1 MRSACLLMLFLAS
14 VALAA
19 EPGPARLLRFPD
31 IHGDR
36 VVFSSGGDL
45 WTASTSGGTAVRLT
59 SHPGLELF
67 GKFSPDGRSI
77 AFTGQ
82 YGGDEQ
88 VYVMP
93 AAGGVARQL
102 TFYPASGPRPDRWG
116 YDNQVYGWVPDGTGV
131 LFRSERDGFD
141 YNDARLFTVP
151 ASGGMPTAL
160 PMTESGAGDYS
171 PDGRRIVY
179 SPLWR
184 DFRTWK
190 RYQGGWAQDLWVFD
204 LDHPGLTRVTDHPRT
219 DRDPMWIGNAIWFV
233 SDRDGT
239 LNLYRYDLASRATE
253 QVTRHRDADVR
264 WASADAQGR
273 IVYELKG
280 SLHIYDTAAASDR
293 ELEIVVPDDGASR
306 RPERIAVK
314 DNIEMTAVAPTG
326 ERIAIIARGDLFTV
340 PAKDGV
346 TRNLTRSSDAHDRE
360 VAWSRDGKQLAFV
373 SDRTGEEELWLAT
386 HDDAVAPRQL
396 TRGSKTRY
404 LNPRF
409 SPDGSAIA
417 VADKDGR
424 LLVVSSRDGT
434 MTVVADD
441 ILEFARDHAWS
452 PDGRYLAFS
461 LADPTGFR
469 GIHVWSKADG
479 RSRRVTPELFN
490 SFIPAWDP
498 AGEYLYFLSVREF
511 APQVSTIEW
520 NFAANRATGVFA
532 LALTRKAAN
541 PFAPRND
548 EVGSAA
554 AAEAENEES
563 GSAGGTGP
571 NAKDK
576 APPMPEVTI
585 EFDGIVTRAIRVP
598 IDVDNYDGLAVT
610 ADTVL
615 ARRVDAPY
623 YGRDGAVKPS
633 LIAWSIK
640 DRKATTLA
648 ENVDAWS
655 VTGDGKQVLVALG
668 SKELK
673 LLEVGGENKDVE
685 PVKLD
690 GLYATRIPA
699 QEWNTIFN
707 EAWRRFRDYFYVPNM
722 HGYDW
727 EGIRNRYAPLVA
739 HVAHRADLNY
749 VIGEMIAEL
758 NVSHA
763 YVQDG
768 DLRLPTRPFVALPGA
783 RFVPDT
789 SARRYRLSEIFVGQN
804 EEERYRSPLTEVG
817 VDARVGDYVLAING
831 RELTTADNPWE
842 LMIGEAGQLV
852 EWRLA
857 SDPVGKDAR
866 TVRFKPIASEDDLLY
881 LAWVRRN
888 MARVSD
894 ATQGRVGYI
903 HLPDM
908 GENGIREF
916 VKWWFPQ
923 LRKEGLVVDVRGN
936 GGGNIS
942 AMLIDRL
949 SRKLLG
955 LDYSRGSAVPSTYPT
970 EVMAGPMVALIN
982 ETSAS
987 DGDIFPW
994 QFRNAGLGPLIGKRT
1009 WGGVIGINDRGPL
1022 LDGGLVF
1029 VPEFGTADANGQWA
1043 VEGEGVTPDIEVE
1056 QDPVAV
1062 ISGSDPQ
1069 LARGIAEVMNRLP
1082 ATAQPLPQ
1090 RPASPVKTP

>member
-1 MRSACLLMLFLAS
+1 MRSACLLMIFLAS
-14 VALAA
+14 AVSAA
-19 EPGPARLLRFPD
+19 DPGPSRLLRFPD

-36 VVFSSGGDL
+36 VVFTYGGDL

-102 TFYPASGPRPDRWG
+102 TFYPASGPRADRWG
-116 YDNQVYGWVPDGTGV
+116 YDNQVYGWVPDGQSV

-141 YNDARLFTVP
+141 YKRGRLFTVP
-151 ASGGMPTAL
+151 ASGGLPVAL
-160 PMTESGAGDYS
+160 PMPESGAGDFS
-171 PDGRRIVY
+171 PDGRRLVY

-204 LDHPGLTRVTDHPRT
+204 LEHPGLTRVTDHPRT

-239 LNLYRYDLASRATE
+239 LNLYRHDLVSKATE
-253 QVTRHRDADVR
+253 QVTRYRDADVR
-264 WASADAQGR
+264 WASSDGQDR
-273 IVYELKG
+273 IVFELNG
-280 SLHIYDTAAASDR
+280 SLHVFDTKTASDR
-293 ELEIVVPDDGASR
+293 ELQIFVPDDGASR
-306 RPERIAVK
+306 RPERIAAR
-314 DNIEMTAVAPTG
+314 DNIEMTSVAPTG
-326 ERIAIIARGDLFTV
+326 ERIAIVARGDLFTV
-340 PAKDGV
+340 PVKQGV

-360 VAWSRDGKQLAFV
+360 VAWSRDGKQLAYV

-386 HDDAVAPRQL
+386 HDDAVPPRQL
-396 TRGSKTRY
+396 THGSTTRY
-404 LNPRF
+404 LDPRF

-424 LLVVSSRDGT
+424 LLVVSTRDGAV
-434 MTVVADD
+434 TVVADD
-441 ILEFARDHAWS
+441 VLEYARDHAWS

-479 RSRRVTPELFN
+479 TLRRVTPELFN
-490 SFIPAWDP
+490 SAIPAWDP
-498 AGEYLYFLSVREF
+498 AGERLYFLSVREF
-511 APQVSTIEW
+511 APQLSSVEW

-532 LALTRKAAN
+532 IALTRKAAN
-541 PFAPRND
+541 PYAPRND

-554 AAEAENEES
+554 IAGATEGKP
-563 GSAGGTGP
+563 GSTGDTRQG
-571 NAKDK
+571 AKDK
-576 APPMPEVTI
+576 PLPQVTI
-585 EFDGIVTRAIRVP
+585 DFDGIVARAIRVP

-610 ADTVL
+610 NDTVL
-615 ARRVDAPY
+615 TRRVDATY
-623 YGRDGAVKPS
+623 YGRDGAAKPA
-633 LIAWSIK
+633 LIAWSIE
-640 DRKATTLA
+640 DRKAKTLA
-648 ENVDAWS
+648 ENVQTWS
-655 VTGDGKQVLVALG
+655 VTADGKHVLVGLG
-668 SKELK
+668 SKEFK

-690 GLYATRIPA
+690 GLYVTRIPA
-699 QEWNTIFN
+699 QEWATIFN

-727 EGIRNRYAPLVA
+727 ERVRERYAPLVA

-763 YVQDG
+763 YVQGG
-768 DLRLPTRPFVALPGA
+768 DFRLPARPFVALPGA
-783 RFVPDT
+783 RFALD
-789 SARRYRLSEIFVGQN
+789 AAANRYRLSAIFAGQN

-817 VDARVGDYVLAING
+817 VDAKVGDYVLAING
-831 RELTTADNPWE
+831 RELMGTDNPWE

-857 SDPVGKDAR
+857 SDPGGKNAR
-866 TVRFKPIASEDDLLY
+866 TVRFRPIANEDDLLY
-881 LAWVRRN
+881 LDWVRGN
-888 MARVSD
+888 MARVSE
-894 ATQGRVGYI
+894 ATQGRVGYVHI
-903 HLPDM
+903 PDM

-923 LRKEGLVVDVRGN
+923 LRKEGLIVDVRGN

-949 SRKLLG
+949 SRRLLG
-955 LDYSRGSAVPSTYPT
+955 LGYARGAAVPATYPG
-970 EVMAGPMVALIN
+970 EVVTGPMVALIN

-1009 WGGVIGINDRGPL
+1009 WGGVVGIDDRGPL
-1022 LDGGLVF
+1022 LDGGLAF
-1029 VPEFGTADANGQWA
+1029 VPEFGTADAQGRWA

-1062 ISGSDPQ
+1062 MSGGDPQ
-1069 LARGIAEVMNRLP
+1069 LTRGIEEIMKRLP
-1082 ATAQPLPQ
+1082 PAARSLPP
-1090 RPASPVKTP
+1090 RPAAPVKTQ